1 MQKFLKIIDGAV
13 PYLIPVKK
21 ISHVGIDSSNNA
33 VVWSN
38 QVLLTGSSPA
48 GEIAV
53 WKVSTTS
60 AGNAESAAEYIMD
73 LIQEV
78 LQKDWRRPSL
88 EKNATEFPVTVS
100 GVARDQLVWA
110 G

>member
-1 MQKFLKIIDGAV
+1 MQKFLKITGGAV

-21 ISHVGIDSSNNA
+21 IAHVGVLGNDA
-33 VVWSN
+33 VVWSK
-38 QVLLTGSSPA
+38 QVLLTGASPD

-53 WKVSTTS
+53 WKVSTGS
-60 AGNAESAAEYIMD
+60 AGDAESAAEYIMD

>member
-1 MQKFLKIIDGAV
+1 MQKFLKITGGAV

-21 ISHVGIDSSNNA
+21 ISHVGIEGNDA
-33 VVWSN
+33 VIWSN
-38 QVLLTGSSPA
+38 QVLLTGASNT

-53 WKVSTTS
+53 WKVSTGS
-60 AGNAESAAEYIMD
+60 AGDAESAAEYIMD

>member
-1 MQKFLKIIDGAV
+1 MQKFLKITGGAV
-13 PYLIPVKK
+13 PYLIPLKK
-21 ISHVGIDSSNNA
+21 IAHVGIEENDA
-33 VVWSN
+33 VIWSN
-38 QVLLTGSSPA
+38 QVLYTAGTNA

-53 WKVSTTS
+53 WKVSTGS
-60 AGNAESAAEYIMD
+60 AGDAESAAEYIMD

-78 LQKDWRRPSL
+78 LQKDWRRPSI
-88 EKNATEFPVTVS
+88 EKNITEFPVPVG